1 MLINAFQPLIIG
13 TPLVVT
19 ASPQTVV
26 IAYDTKQLC
35 SYRIVNS
42 GTQQVSILFGATP
55 VVTVLNGIQLLP
67 NTVETFTGAPNAT
80 IQAIAPATG
89 STLYVVAGEGL

>member
-13 TPLVVT
+13 TPLAVT
-19 ASPQTVV
+19 ASAQTVV
-26 IAYDTKQLC
+26 MPYDTKQLT

-42 GTQQVSILFGATP
+42 GTQQVSILFAASP
-55 VVTVLNGIQLLP
+55 VVTVNNGIQMLS
-67 NTVETFTGAPNAT
+67 NTVETLTGPPNAT
-80 IQAIAPATG
+80 IQVIAPATG